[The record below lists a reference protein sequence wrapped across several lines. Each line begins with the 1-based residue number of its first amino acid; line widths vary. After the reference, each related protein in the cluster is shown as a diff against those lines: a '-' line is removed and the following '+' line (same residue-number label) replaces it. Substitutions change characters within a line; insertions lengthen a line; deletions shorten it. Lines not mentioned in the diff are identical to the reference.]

1 MKTAILATILGSF
14 PALLAA
20 QQSSAAASATAPT
33 SAQTSVNVPA
43 SYSAEGK
50 AKIEAA
56 FQAAHEKNLPDQL
69 MRQRIDDGQ
78 AKGATE
84 AQVVAAV
91 QQMETRLEESQSVLI
106 RAGRAKPQPAE
117 VASADAALASG
128 ATAAQIEEIVKHTPA
143 NEPLVFGAN
152 GAADANAAAGGA
164 TGPVNAAAGAAGAG
178 DSAKARA
185 KGAARGAAAGAKPSK
200 KP

>member
-33 SAQTSVNVPA
+33 SAQASVNVPA
-43 SYSAEGK
+43 SYSVEGK

-56 FQAAHEKNLPDQL
+56 FQAAREKNLPDQL

-91 QQMETRLEESQSVLI
+91 QQIEARLEESQAVLI

-117 VASADAALASG
+117 VASADQALAAG
-128 ATAAQIEEIVKHTPA
+128 ATAAQIEEIVKRTPA

-152 GAADANAAAGGA
+152 GATGPNAAG
-164 TGPVNAAAGAAGAG
+164 V
-178 DSAKARA
+178 
-185 KGAARGAAAGAKPSK
+185 KPPPT

>member
-1 MKTAILATILGSF
+1 MKAAILATILGSF

-33 SAQTSVNVPA
+33 SAPASVNVPT

-56 FQAAHEKNLPDQL
+56 FRAARDKNLPDQP

-78 AKGATE
+78 AKGASE

-91 QQMETRLEESQSVLI
+91 QQTEARLEESQAVLI
-106 RAGRAKPQPAE
+106 RAGRAQPQPAE

-128 ATAAQIEEIVKHTPA
+128 ATAAQIEEIVKRTPA

-152 GAADANAAAGGA
+152 GAADANGA
-164 TGPVNAAAGAAGAG
+164 SGPVNAAAGAA
-178 DSAKARA
+178 DSAKAPA
-185 KGAARGAAAGAKPSK
+185 KAAARGAASGAKPPR

>member
-1 MKTAILATILGSF
+1 MKAAILATILGSF

-20 QQSSAAASATAPT
+20 QQSSSASATAPA
-33 SAQTSVNVPA
+33 SAQASVNVPA

-56 FQAAHEKNLPDQL
+56 FQAARAKNLPDQA
-69 MRQRIDDGQ
+69 MRQRIEDGQ
-78 AKGATE
+78 AKGAAE

-91 QQMETRLEESQSVLI
+91 QQTEARLEEVQSALI
-106 RAGRAKPQPAE
+106 RAGRAQPQPAE
-117 VASADAALASG
+117 VASADQALAAG
-128 ATAAQIEEIVKHTPA
+128 ATAAQIEEIVKRTPA

-152 GAADANAAAGGA
+152 GAAGASAAAGGA
-164 TGPVNAAAGAAGAG
+164 GPVNATAGAA
-178 DSAKARA
+178 DSAR
-185 KGAARGAAAGAKPSK
+185 AAAKAPASGVKPPPK

>member
-33 SAQTSVNVPA
+33 SAPASVNVPT

-56 FQAAHEKNLPDQL
+56 FQAAREKNLPDQV

-91 QQMETRLEESQSVLI
+91 QQIEARLEESQAVLI
-106 RAGRAKPQPAE
+106 RAGRAKPQPAD
-117 VASADAALASG
+117 VASADAALAAG
-128 ATAAQIEEIVKHTPA
+128 ATAAQIEEMVRRTPA

-152 GAADANAAAGGA
+152 GASAAAGGA
-164 TGPVNAAAGAAGAG
+164 TGPVNAAASAASAA
-178 DSAKARA
+178 DSAKAPA
-185 KGAARGAAAGAKPSK
+185 KGAAHGAKP
-200 KP
+200 P